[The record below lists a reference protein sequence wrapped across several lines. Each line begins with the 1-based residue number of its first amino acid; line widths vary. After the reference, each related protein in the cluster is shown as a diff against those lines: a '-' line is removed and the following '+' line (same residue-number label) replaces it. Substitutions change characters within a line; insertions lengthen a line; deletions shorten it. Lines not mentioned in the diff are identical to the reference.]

1 MNKKTVLLITSALAA
16 STTQAFYNS
25 TGIFLNNVA
34 ERSSVAPSTLVNG
47 SVNGNLTLQME
58 TDGLTFYA
66 GALTGYYQVAVNPPG
81 GFGNHTVTYTNIYYD
96 LGNSTGKVVDYNYQN
111 SGDWL
116 IEYRFGGGANVG
128 DGSKYDP
135 TRDIN
140 SWSTARQSPDSSL
153 RNNSGAAAASYIN
166 GYNCVGNGCSTWG
179 ASSVGLEGLILQI
192 AVNPN
197 ANFVFTQA
205 NLIMNEFT
213 GSSFTNQTQIQGSG
227 LGADPLCVYE
237 SGYEACSNSI
247 GSIVPLPATAWLMG
261 SGLLGLA
268 GIARRK
274 NPSQ

>member
-1 MNKKTVLLITSALAA
+1 MNKKIVLLITSALAA

-25 TGIFLNNVA
+25 AYISLNNVA

-47 SVNGNLTLQME
+47 SVYGNLTLQME
-58 TDGLTFYA
+58 TDGLTFYS
-66 GALTGYYQVAVNPPG
+66 GALTGDYQVAVNPPG

-96 LGNSTGKVVDYNYQN
+96 LGNSTGKVVDYNYHN

-116 IEYRFGGGANVG
+116 IEYRFGSGANVG

-140 SWSTARQSPDSSL
+140 NSWGTVRQSQSPDSSL
-153 RNNSGAAAASYIN
+153 RNTSGAAAASYF
-166 GYNCVGNGCSTWG
+166 GYNCIGNGCSTWG
-179 ASSVGLEGLILQI
+179 TSSVGLEGLILQI

-213 GSSFTNQTQIQGSG
+213 GSSFTTQTQIQGSG
-227 LGADPLCVYE
+227 YGGDPLCVCMNQ
-237 SGYEACSNSI
+237 AMKLVAI
-247 GSIVPLPATAWLMG
+247 A
-261 SGLLGLA
+261 LA
-268 GIARRK
+268 
-274 NPSQ
+274 P